1 MQKTLMVVATTAVG
15 FAFGL
20 WAYNK
25 FIVGKAMV
33 SQGAPATSSKG
44 VVASPSM
51 PIPTAS
57 SSPDM
62 GL

>member
-1 MQKTLMVVATTAVG
+1 MAVATTAVG

-20 WAYNK
+20 WAFNK
-25 FIVGKAMV
+25 FMVGKAMV
-33 SQGAPATSSKG
+33 AAEAAPTAATSSKA
-44 VVASPSM
+44 VSPSM

-57 SSPDM
+57 SNL

>member
-1 MQKTLMVVATTAVG
+1 MAVATTAVG

-33 SQGAPATSSKG
+33 SKG
-44 VVASPSM
+44 VVPSATTNGSAM
-51 PIPTAS
+51 AMPTAS
-57 SSPDM
+57 SSADD